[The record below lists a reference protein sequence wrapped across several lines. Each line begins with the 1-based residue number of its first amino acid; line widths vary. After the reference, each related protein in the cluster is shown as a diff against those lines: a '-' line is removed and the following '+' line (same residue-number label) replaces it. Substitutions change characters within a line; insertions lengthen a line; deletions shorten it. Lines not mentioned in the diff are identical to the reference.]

1 MFQSV
6 RKDYFWHTKYC
17 GADLIALKV
26 QVYIILIFWMLLQL
40 KLRTANAERAQWRWD
55 QDSGRNMEQWQVNTG
70 REGTQPPPAAQ
81 PGTVST
87 VSCVQPRVTW
97 VSVSVWRWPALHNN
111 VDNSVKRQITCSL
124 QPVADSASAQ
134 QQWLPPCQ
142 RARGD
147 QRRRDVGPPA
157 SAPRR
162 PRPPPAAEDRVPA
175 PLLHPAAAS
184 SLNTSPAIST
194 SSFIHS

>member
-1 MFQSV
+1 MLGRLCKICVLWSGTNCNCDSV
-6 RKDYFWHTKYC
+6 WHAPGSFSWHVPSLKHEAEIIIRLIISINTCYGISKYVSISMKRLFLTHKILWC
-17 GADLIALKV
+17 WLLLK
-26 QVYIILIFWMLLQL
+26 YKCNIILIFWMLLQL

-111 VDNSVKRQITCSL
+111 VDNSVNRQITCSCS
-124 QPVADSASAQ
+124 Q
-134 QQWLPPCQ
+134 
-142 RARGD
+142 
-147 QRRRDVGPPA
+147 
-157 SAPRR
+157 
-162 PRPPPAAEDRVPA
+162 
-175 PLLHPAAAS
+175 
-184 SLNTSPAIST
+184 
-194 SSFIHS
+194 